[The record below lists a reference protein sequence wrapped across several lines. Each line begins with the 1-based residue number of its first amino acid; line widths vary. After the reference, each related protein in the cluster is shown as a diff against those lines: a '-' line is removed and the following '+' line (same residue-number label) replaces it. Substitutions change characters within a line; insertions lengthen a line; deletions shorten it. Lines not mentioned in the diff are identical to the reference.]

1 MTRQQ
6 VNTLSGVLGLLGILF
21 MIAMAFDVFLP
32 RNYSLFFGVA
42 CFILAGGVRRF
53 ETR

>member
-1 MTRQQ
+1 MTKQQ

-21 MIAMAFDVFLP
+21 MMAMAFEVFVP

-42 CFILAGGVRRF
+42 CFILAAGVRRF